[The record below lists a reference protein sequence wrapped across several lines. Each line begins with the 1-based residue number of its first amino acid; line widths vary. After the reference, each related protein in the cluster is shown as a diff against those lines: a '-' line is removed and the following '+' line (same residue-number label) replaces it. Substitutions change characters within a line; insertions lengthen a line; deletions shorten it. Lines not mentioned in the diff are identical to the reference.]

1 MIRLPWL
8 AALAAALIFLP
19 ACSSMPN
26 AAEQSQQ
33 DPSASMS
40 SRTDAQA
47 SASDAMDATRP
58 MPHPLDPA
66 PGYTEA
72 VESGTRTASGEPG
85 ESYWI
90 QDVRYDLD
98 AEIFPDDKRV
108 EASATITYTN
118 NSPDDLRL
126 LLVELAQNLHKEGVV
141 RNTPSEVTGGI
152 QLERVLVAGAEA
164 TEARSPRDE
173 ARPAYAVENTN
184 LYIAPEGPLASGAS
198 ITLEIDYSF
207 TIPQAGASGRMG
219 YDGDDLIF
227 VAYWYPQ
234 MSVYDDVT
242 GWMSDPFLGLAEFYS
257 DFGDYDISI
266 TAPSEWIVQ
275 STGKLQNPDA
285 VLTDDGLARH
295 NEAVASDTPMKI
307 AEPGQRVTADG
318 DDGTLTWTYRA
329 DRVRD
334 VAFSLTKGHWEAAR
348 TPVGDLDGDGAT
360 DYTEIHTFW
369 RDSAPKWSE
378 VTKYQQHSITY
389 LSEYTGVTYPW
400 PHMSAVE
407 GGGIIGGGMEFP
419 MMTLMGDYENRS
431 ARMLYAV
438 TAHELAHMWVPMMI
452 NTNER
457 RYSWMDEGTTTFNEN
472 MARIDYFDDSESISS
487 DRSTYVEFVNRGGR
501 APIMRR
507 SNYHYSTQSFGVA
520 SYPKP
525 ATLYAALREVLGEE
539 TFDAAYRT
547 FLSEWQYKH
556 AYPTDFF
563 NTFERVSGRDLDWFW
578 SSFYYETWSLDHA
591 VGSVTQT
598 GNKVEITVDDRG
610 KAFMPVTL
618 TITLDDGE
626 TIRREI
632 PVSIWLKGRTST
644 TTTVNVGGSTVEE
657 VEIDMHEHFPDVD
670 RSNNTWKRSDVPE
683 SSSSTTDG

>member
-1 MIRLPWL
+1 
-8 AALAAALIFLP
+8 
-19 ACSSMPN
+19 
-26 AAEQSQQ
+26 
-33 DPSASMS
+33 
-40 SRTDAQA
+40 
-47 SASDAMDATRP
+47 

-66 PGYTEA
+66 PGYTDA
-72 VESGTRTASGEPG
+72 VASGTRTESGQPG
-85 ESYWI
+85 DDYWI

-118 NSPDDLRL
+118 NSPDELQR

-152 QLERVLVAGAEA
+152 QLKRVVVDGTEA
-164 TEARSPRDE
+164 TEVQSPRE
-173 ARPAYAVENTN
+173 QVRPAYVAQNTN
-184 LYIAPEGPLASGAS
+184 LIVAPAGPLAAGAS
-198 ITLEIDYSF
+198 VTLEIDYSF

-266 TAPSEWIVQ
+266 TAPAEWIVQ
-275 STGKLQNPDA
+275 STGKLQNPAA
-285 VLTDDGLARH
+285 VLTDDGLERY
-295 NEAVASDTPMKI
+295 NEAIASDTPVKI
-307 AEPGQRVTADG
+307 AEPGQRVTAAG
-318 DDGTLTWTYRA
+318 DGTLTWTYQA

-334 VAFSLTKGHWEAAR
+334 VAFSLTKGHWEAAQ
-348 TPVGDLDGDGAT
+348 TPVGDRDGDGTT

-369 RDSAPKWSE
+369 RDSAPKWLE
-378 VTKYQQHSITY
+378 VTKYQQHAISY
-389 LSEYTGVTYPW
+389 LSEYTDIMYPW

-419 MMTLMGDYENRS
+419 MMTIMGDYENRS

-472 MARIDYFDDSESISS
+472 MARQDYFDDSESIAS
-487 DRSTYVEFVNRGGR
+487 DRNTYIGFVNRGGE

-507 SNYHYSTQSFGVA
+507 SNYHYSTAAFGVA

-525 ATLYAALREVLGEE
+525 ATLYVALREVLGED
-539 TFDAAYRT
+539 TFNAAYRT

-556 AYPTDFF
+556 PYPTDFF

-578 SSFYYETWSLDHA
+578 SSFYYETWLLDHA

-598 GNKVEITVDDRG
+598 GNRVKIMVEDRG
-610 KAFMPVTL
+610 KAFMPITL

-632 PVSIWLKGRTST
+632 PVSVWLEGRTST
-644 TTTVNVGGSTVEE
+644 TTTVNVGGATVEE

-670 RSNNTWKRSDVPE
+670 RSNNTWKRSDVSE
-683 SSSSTTDG
+683 SSTSTVDG